1 MVKAIA
7 RAFRWRELLENGTHA
22 TIAEIAAAEKIN
34 ASYVGRVL
42 RLTLLAPGVVEAI
55 RGGRQPTDL
64 QLEDLLR
71 RCAVDW
77 RCGSAHDSGHLVGEA
92 CLAVY
97 SFGPRYDDCA
107 GICGASGA
115 VVWDPPATA
124 GSLSLNLLGCSSPV
138 ASRTG

>member
-1 MVKAIA
+1 MQLPQNVVKDTFLPFHPGAVRYYRESKA
-7 RAFRWRELLENGTHA
+7 RSLWIRETGVFGFWKHQCRSGLEPPQ
-22 TIAEIAAAEKIN
+22 I
-34 ASYVGRVL
+34 
-42 RLTLLAPGVVEAI
+42 
-55 RGGRQPTDL
+55 
-64 QLEDLLR
+64 

-77 RCGSAHDSGHLVGEA
+77 RCGSAHDSGHLVGET